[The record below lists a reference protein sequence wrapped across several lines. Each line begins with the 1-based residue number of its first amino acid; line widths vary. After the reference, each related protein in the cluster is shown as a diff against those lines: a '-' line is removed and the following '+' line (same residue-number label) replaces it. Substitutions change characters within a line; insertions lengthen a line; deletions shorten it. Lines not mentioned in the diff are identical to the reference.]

1 MNVTDFRAWHQEFR
15 TASDD
20 LIQLHL
26 DEATL
31 EVASDVFGTFTEKAI
46 RLKAAHSLAM
56 TPFGRS
62 QRLSEDDGT
71 TVYLTEFN
79 AIAKRCAVNMI
90 VI

>member
-1 MNVTDFRAWHQEFR
+1 MTVDDFRAWHLEFR
-15 TASDD
+15 AASDD
-20 LIQLHL
+20 LIELHL
-26 DEATL
+26 EQATL

-62 QRLSEDDGT
+62 ARLVADDGT
-71 TVYLTEFN
+71 TVYSTELK
-79 AIAKRCAVNMI
+79 AISRTVAQNII